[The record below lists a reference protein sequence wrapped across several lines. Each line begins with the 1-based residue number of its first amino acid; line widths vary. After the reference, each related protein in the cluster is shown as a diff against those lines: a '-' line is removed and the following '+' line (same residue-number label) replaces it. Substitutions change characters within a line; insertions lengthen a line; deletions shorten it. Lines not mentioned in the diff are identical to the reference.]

1 MGITS
6 KEEALEVLRQSR
18 YSRIA
23 SRIELMWGTDELSTY
38 FKELIISDRETRQ
51 GFPNDIFHAILKL
64 SNLND
69 GIGVLEVIKR

>member
-1 MGITS
+1 MEITS
-6 KEEALEVLRQSR
+6 KEGALEVLRQSR

-23 SRIELMWGTDELSTY
+23 SRIELMWGTDELCTY
-38 FKELIISDRETRQ
+38 FKELIISDRDTRR

-69 GIGVLEVIKR
+69 GVGILEVIKR

>member
-1 MGITS
+1 MEVTP

-23 SRIELMWGTDELSTY
+23 SRIELMWGTDELCTY
-38 FKELIISDRETRQ
+38 FKELIISDRDTRQ

-69 GIGVLEVIKR
+69 GIGTLEIIKR